1 MLRLAENNVGTKTI
15 VIAVSIR
22 EMFEDDFLESFGG
35 FLRIFKSKKRVYFK
49 YSIRYRKRIFCDVIY
64 LEWREL

>member
-15 VIAVSIR
+15 VIVVSIR

-35 FLRIFKSKKRVYFK
+35 SLRIFKSKKRVSFK
-49 YSIRYRKRIFCDVIY
+49 YSIKYRKRVFCDVIY
-64 LEWREL
+64 LK

>member
-15 VIAVSIR
+15 VIVVFIR

-35 FLRIFKSKKRVYFK
+35 YSKVRNE
-49 YSIRYRKRIFCDVIY
+49 Y
-64 LEWREL
+64 LLNIL